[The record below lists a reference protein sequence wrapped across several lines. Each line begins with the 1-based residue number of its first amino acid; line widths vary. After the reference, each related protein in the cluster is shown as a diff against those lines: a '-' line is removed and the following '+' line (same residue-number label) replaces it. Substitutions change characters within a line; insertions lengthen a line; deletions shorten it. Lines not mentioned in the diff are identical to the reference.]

1 MLLLLLL
8 LVTKNRWHLYFNQLS
23 HYASLKS
30 QLRPFA
36 FKLIIEGSSWF
47 PIVLLVISLVGSII
61 TSPVLCPCE
70 YERFSTLLWWTVINY
85 LQASSLFI
93 PLMKFILFLSS
104 HGWGYV
110 SFSSVHIIH
119 LRIFLQ
125 WCVVVIIY
133 LNLCLF
139 YFALISHVIYKIT
152 SFCWQLFPGLEK
164 YPSMLSLL
172 LRLLMRWLILL
183 QCLCG

>member
-1 MLLLLLL
+1 MRL
-8 LVTKNRWHLYFNQLS
+8 
-23 HYASLKS
+23 
-30 QLRPFA
+30 FA
-36 FKLIIEGSSWF
+36 FKVIIERSSRF

-61 TSPVLCPCE
+61 ASSVLCPWE
-70 YERFSTLLWWTVINY
+70 YERFPSLLWWTVMNY

-93 PLMKFILFLSS
+93 LLKKCILFLNS

-119 LRIFLQ
+119 LSILLQ
-125 WCVVVIIY
+125 WCVVVIIC
-133 LNLCLF
+133 LNMCLF
-139 YFALISHVIYKIT
+139 YFALISHIIYKIT

-164 YPSMLSLL
+164 YPSTLSWLF
-172 LRLLMRWLILL
+172 RLLMKGLILL